1 MKRFLAA
8 LTCCALLTLCSCSD
22 DSSSSADPPSPTPTS
37 ASSEPSP
44 TQEVETPEEFVAR
57 WIDLNTSMQ
66 NTGDTKA
73 FRRVSSKC
81 RPCLST
87 ADQVDSIYKAGGY
100 VKTDGW
106 TAKSIAASEPGTD
119 GAVQLTI
126 AVISAPTEYKES
138 SDGQIQRLEG
148 GDFRE
153 LMSIA
158 PNGNSW
164 IVTNL
169 EQLAE

>member
-8 LTCCALLTLCSCSD
+8 LTCCGLLALSSCSD
-22 DSSSSADPPSPTPTS
+22 DSSSSADPPTPSST
-37 ASSEPSP
+37 SSEPSP
-44 TQEVETPEEFVAR
+44 TQAAETPEEFVRR
-57 WIDLNTSMQ
+57 WVDLNTSMQ
-66 NTGDTKA
+66 NTGNTKA
-73 FRRVSSKC
+73 FRKISSKC

-87 ADQVDSIYKAGGY
+87 ADQVDAIYKAGGY

-106 TAKSIAASEPGTD
+106 TAKSIKASEPGTNGD
-119 GAVQLTI
+119 VQLTI
-126 AVISAPTEYKES
+126 AVNSAPTEYKES
-138 SDGQIQRLEG
+138 SGGQIQRLEG

-158 PNGNSW
+158 PNGDTW